1 MPSNFEEQ
9 CHQHVQGILL
19 LLLEDDSMAVRLAG
33 IRAMSI
39 FAAKCPAI
47 RPRCLRF
54 LIDMLNDEIDE
65 VRVGALHGISRFN
78 EVLILNDYE
87 VETVLFNLNEDNI
100 KLRSGIYRFF
110 GETIIDRSLALFMK
124 LIDRLIRNL
133 IRYAAQDQHLI
144 FRLMRKL
151 GKSHS

>member
-1 MPSNFEEQ
+1 MLIPLPSNLEEQ
-9 CHQHVQGILL
+9 RHQHVQGILL
-19 LLLEDDSMAVRLAG
+19 LLLEDDSMTVRLAG

-39 FAAKCPAI
+39 FAAKCPSI

-87 VETVLFNLNEDNI
+87 VDTVLFNLNEDNV
-100 KLRSGIYRFF
+100 KLRSEIYRFF

-124 LIDRLIRNL
+124 LIDRLIQNL
-133 IRYAAQDQHLI
+133 IKYATQD
-144 FRLMRKL
+144 
-151 GKSHS
+151 